1 MRGIPWASK
10 EARVSCLQREDYG
23 YRKPHS
29 SCGRSAEGKG
39 ESCTTLRTIAKQ
51 LLIELEWGACTMLSG
66 PSTKRMDLL
75 ELHGEDRCLDDAKVL
90 GTLASWLCK
99 C

>member
-1 MRGIPWASK
+1 MRGISWASK

-29 SCGRSAEGKG
+29 GCGRSAEGRG
-39 ESCTTLRTIAKQ
+39 ESCTTLRTIANQ

-66 PSTKRMDLL
+66 PCTKRMGCSSSMVRTLL
-75 ELHGEDRCLDDAKVL
+75 G
-90 GTLASWLCK
+90 
-99 C
+99 